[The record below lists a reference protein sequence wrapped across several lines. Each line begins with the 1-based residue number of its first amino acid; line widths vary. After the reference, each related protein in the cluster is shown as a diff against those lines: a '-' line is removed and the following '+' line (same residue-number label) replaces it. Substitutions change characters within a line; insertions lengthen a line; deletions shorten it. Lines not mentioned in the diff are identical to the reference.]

1 MKKALFV
8 FLIAAISCSD
18 NKDQQNAI
26 TEIPVVHRDMSSE
39 VYKTVA
45 IISIEGMMCETGC
58 GGKIQN
64 ELRALN
70 GVKMT
75 ELEFVE
81 NRQANIVRVEYDPTA
96 TDEKK
101 LFERV
106 QSIADGKY
114 KVTSAEIIHYKGL
127 QSSQHGGALPV

>member
-8 FLIAAISCSD
+8 FLIAVISCSD
-18 NKDQQNAI
+18 NKNQQNAI

-75 ELEFVE
+75 ELEFEE
-81 NRQANIVRVEYDPTA
+81 NRQANI
-96 TDEKK
+96 
-101 LFERV
+101 
-106 QSIADGKY
+106 
-114 KVTSAEIIHYKGL
+114 
-127 QSSQHGGALPV
+127 